1 MMQAFDDIT
10 KALALDPTNPDVLAE
25 YRNLL
30 LVVGR
35 VEEAL
40 AVQQRVVAL
49 EPFVPRFRVN
59 LATNIWLAGRDK
71 DAIEMLGSERSA
83 DDGFAGRFIRLAE
96 FQADIGN
103 YSEAADALKSI
114 DAGVF
119 PKGTV
124 EAAIRL
130 LRTSPSDSSFE
141 SIPQLGSL
149 GFVFL
154 HTGAPSRVLESYEA
168 LIETGYPGIWPL
180 WHEAYAPVRQT
191 ERFKT
196 LVKRLNLPEFWR
208 ARGWPALC
216 HPVGA
221 DDFACN

>member
-1 MMQAFDDIT
+1 VQAFDDVT
-10 KALALDPTNPDVLAE
+10 KALSLDPTNPDVLAE

-59 LATNIWLAGRDK
+59 LATNVWLAGHDT
-71 DAIEMLGSERSA
+71 DAIEMLSGERSA
-83 DDGFAGRFIRLAE
+83 DGGSPGRFVRLAE
-96 FQADIGN
+96 FEAGIGH
-103 YSEAADALKSI
+103 YSEAADALEFI
-114 DAGVF
+114 HAGVF

-124 EAAIRL
+124 EAAVRL
-130 LRTSPSDSSFE
+130 LRMSPFDGSFE

-154 HTGAPSRVLESYEA
+154 HAGAPSRVLESYEA
-168 LIETGYPGIWPL
+168 LIERGYPGIWPL

-191 ERFKT
+191 ERFKA

-208 ARGWPALC
+208 ARGWPDLC
-216 HPVGA
+216 HPVGT
-221 DDFACN
+221 DDFTCM